1 MEVITNKRVLIVD
14 DAAFMRRTLK
24 AILEMHGFEIL
35 GEAADG
41 AEGVARYKELHPGL
55 VTMDITMPVMD
66 GIAALKEIREYDP
79 QAKVVMVSAIG
90 QESFIME
97 AISNGAKEFI
107 IKPFEE
113 ESVVKTLKKV
123 VAM

>member
-41 AEGVARYKELHPGL
+41 AERVARYKELHPDL